1 MKIIIVGGVAAG
13 MSAAAKLGRELPE
26 AQVIVFEK
34 TQEVSYA
41 GCGLPYYVSGEND
54 DINKLRIRT
63 VDQFKKSGIDVRLGH
78 TVIGLDSVNKTVDV
92 ENEAGVFQ
100 ESYDHL
106 IITTGAT
113 PIVPPIPGK
122 DLPGVFVLKSLD
134 DALNMRKSLEHVESV
149 VIVGGGYIGLEL
161 VEAFVHQNKKVTVI
175 ERLDRVLTV
184 FDREFSE
191 QVANYLRTSGVDLRL
206 EETVTEIRQEGD
218 ELLVITDKGSKM
230 AQMVVFAVG
239 VRPSTA
245 FLKDSGYQ
253 DDRQW
258 RNCHR

>member
-1 MKIIIVGGVAAG
+1 MKIIIIGGVAAG
-13 MSAAAKLGRELPE
+13 MSAAAKLSRELPE

-78 TVIGLDSVNKTVDV
+78 TVIGLDAVNKTVDV

-100 ESYDHL
+100 ESYDRL
-106 IITTGAT
+106 IITTGAS
-113 PIVPPIPGK
+113 PIVPPIRRK
-122 DLPGVFVLKSLD
+122 RSCREYLCLKSLE
-134 DALNMRKSLEHVESV
+134 DALNMRKELEHVDSV

-191 QVANYLRTSGVDLRL
+191 QVGNYLRTSGVDIRL
-206 EETVTEIRQEGD
+206 EETVTEIRQAGN
-218 ELLVITDKGSKM
+218 ELLSHYG
-230 AQMVVFAVG
+230 
-239 VRPSTA
+239 
-245 FLKDSGYQ
+245 
-253 DDRQW
+253 
-258 RNCHR
+258 